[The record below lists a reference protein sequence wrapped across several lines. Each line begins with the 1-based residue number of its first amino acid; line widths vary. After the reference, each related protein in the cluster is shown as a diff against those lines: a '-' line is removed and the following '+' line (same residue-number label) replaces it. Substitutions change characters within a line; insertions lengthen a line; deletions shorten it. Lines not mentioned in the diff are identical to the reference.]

1 MNLDFLIKGYKS
13 KTQQIVTHVIF
24 WIMYISLYSGLLSIP
39 TNIGFGELLLR
50 SMYFL
55 PVDIIAT
62 YILIYFLLPS
72 FLIKRKY
79 LLFTVNFALLS
90 FLILISNQLINYYIY
105 LPKYFPKLAAKIGFW
120 QFDYFQLI
128 VASLSVGIFVAA
140 FKMMKYWVREQQQK
154 SILETQN
161 LKSELSLLKYQMNP
175 HFIFNTLNN
184 IDSLIHSSPEKASQ
198 SIIRLSEIM
207 RYVLYEA
214 NVDFVP
220 LEKEVNYLKSFI
232 ALNELRF
239 GKGIVDFE
247 VELNDAKTLI
257 APMLFVPLVENAIKH
272 GDKKSGYPVVKIKL
286 HQGERLCFS
295 VQNVIAE
302 EIYKDKVGG
311 IGLSNLQRRL
321 ELIYPGKY
329 EFTTEIRDK
338 NIYYAKLCLK

>member
-1 MNLDFLIKGYKS
+1 M
-13 KTQQIVTHVIF
+13 QQIITHVVF

-39 TNIGFGELLLR
+39 TNFGFGELLLR

-79 LLFTVNFALLS
+79 FLFTVNFALLS

-105 LPKYFPKLAAKIGFW
+105 LPKYFPKVTDKFGFW

-128 VASLSVGIFVAA
+128 VTSLSVGIFVAA
-140 FKMMKYWVREQQQK
+140 FKMLKYWVREQQQK
-154 SILETQN
+154 SVLETQN

-184 IDSLIHSSPEKASQ
+184 IDSLIHSSPDKASQ

-247 VELNDAKTLI
+247 VEMSDSQMLI

-272 GDKKSGYPVVKIKL
+272 GDKKSTYPAVKIKL
-286 HQGERLCFS
+286 HQGNMLCFS

-302 EIYKDKVGG
+302 EFVKDKVGG

-329 EFTTEIRDK
+329 EFITEIRDK
-338 NIYYAKLCLK
+338 NNYYAKLCLKQI